1 MPLPEHEKNRK
12 MWNEIT
18 DVHFNHPDYKVKEFL
33 EGASTLKSI
42 EMSEVGDVAGK
53 TFLHLLC
60 QFGLDT
66 LSWVRQ
72 GAEVTGVDISDKS
85 IERAFE
91 LKEKTGLNATFVR
104 SDVLDL
110 IGKIENKF
118 DIVYQSYGTH
128 AWISDIDR
136 WAEVVAHYL
145 KPGGFFYMV
154 DLHPISIPWEQPS
167 VAYFDRGPY
176 YLKNEVDY
184 CDKEYIIKSGQVEWQ
199 HPLGCIVN
207 ALIKAGL
214 AIEFLNE
221 FDKCCYPRESDWV
234 EKDGFY
240 YPPGGTPRYPL
251 LFSVKAGKV

>member
-176 YLKNEVDY
+176 HLKNEVDY
-184 CDKEYIIKSGQVEWQ
+184 YGSTRWGALSMLLSKPGW
-199 HPLGCIVN
+199 PLN
-207 ALIKAGL
+207 
-214 AIEFLNE
+214 F
-221 FDKCCYPRESDWV
+221 
-234 EKDGFY
+234 
-240 YPPGGTPRYPL
+240 
-251 LFSVKAGKV
+251 